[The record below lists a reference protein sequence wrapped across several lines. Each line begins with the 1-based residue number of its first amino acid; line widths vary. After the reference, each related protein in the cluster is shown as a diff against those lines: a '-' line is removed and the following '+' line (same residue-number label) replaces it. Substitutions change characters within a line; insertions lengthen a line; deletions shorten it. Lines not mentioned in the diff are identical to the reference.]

1 MHFTNL
7 LLASALALAPTI
19 TAYGI
24 ATVDIHYHE
33 TCSNGEKPHNE
44 VDTSESAPAT
54 KDTCVQ
60 LPAKH
65 SFEIDAYS
73 FEATPITPD
82 TTFACHAVGVYNND
96 ECVGIPLTVLPLF
109 PGEAE
114 AKSRCVRDDYFED
127 SVFVTLFCEDGEW
140 HQHGGN

>member
-1 MHFTNL
+1 MHFTSF

-19 TAYGI
+19 TAYGV

-33 TCSNGEKPHNE
+33 ACSNGEKPHNE

-54 KDTCVQ
+54 KDTCTA

-65 SFEIDAYS
+65 SFDIDAYT

-82 TTFACHAVGVYNND
+82 TDSACHAVGIYKND
-96 ECVGIPLTVLPLF
+96 ECVGHPVTVVPLW
-109 PGEAE
+109 PGEKEAE
-114 AKSRCVRDDYFED
+114 STCIRDDYFED
-127 SVFVTLFCEDGEW
+127 QVFVKLFCEEGPAE
-140 HQHGGN
+140 HEGH